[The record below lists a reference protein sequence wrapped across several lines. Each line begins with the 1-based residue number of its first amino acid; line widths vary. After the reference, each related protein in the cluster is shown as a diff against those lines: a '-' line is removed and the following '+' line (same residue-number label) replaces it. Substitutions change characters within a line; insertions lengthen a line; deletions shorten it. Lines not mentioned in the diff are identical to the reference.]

1 MKGLKPGKFQV
12 KMTFNDKHQQKPD
25 QGEFARTSEEFIIH
39 PKYDQTTGNN
49 NDLCLVKVA
58 TSLDLITGNSPTVQ
72 GSSILAKSIG
82 N

>member
-1 MKGLKPGKFQV
+1 
-12 KMTFNDKHQQKPD
+12 MTFNDKHQKQQD
-25 QGEFARTSEEFIIH
+25 RQEFSRTSEEFIIH

-58 TSLDLITGNSPTVQ
+58 KPLDLITGNSLTVQ
-72 GSSILAKSIG
+72 GSSILVKKVD